1 MPIGA
6 QAALHIAG
14 GSCRDVSRSLTVTL
28 ACCLLAA
35 FLAVIDQAS
44 DTTPWTAYFA
54 TAVLVV
60 ATALVGY
67 AAFRVLGRSDGDD
80 DEDAR

>member
-1 MPIGA
+1 MPIRP
-6 QAALHIAG
+6 QAALHTAG
-14 GSCRDVSRSLTVTL
+14 GSWRDVSRSLTVTF
-28 ACCLLAA
+28 ACCVLAA

-54 TAVLVV
+54 TGVLIV

-67 AAFRVLGRSDGDD
+67 AAFRVLGRSDEDD
-80 DEDAR
+80 DEDPR